1 MRMNLSTVSLITA
14 AAAANFTYAE
24 KQQNTVKNVLF
35 IVADDLKTTLSC
47 YGEKL
52 VQTPHL
58 DSLAQNGVVFT
69 RAYCQGVW
77 SAPSR
82 ASFMMGRYKANLKD
96 HVSIAEHFKNNGY
109 YTARSGKVYHMR
121 VPGDTVAGTDGHDHP
136 ASWIEKY
143 NAKGLEAH
151 TPGKYALLNKNEFK
165 VADDMENRQSTGTRW
180 RMFVSVE
187 SLGDGSDQ
195 PDYKAADK
203 AIEMIQR
210 NKDKPFFIGLGF
222 VRPHYPMVAPKKYFD
237 MYPLD
242 KIRLPKTIENDLDDI
257 PEKGRAGTL
266 GSKAGIDHYTENQKR
281 MWQAYYATVTFMDDQ
296 LGRVLNALDE
306 LGLRDETAVVFLSDH
321 GYHLGEHGL
330 WEKYALHEEVSR
342 VPLIISIPG
351 GLKGQSDSIVELV
364 DLYPT
369 LSDLAGLPKPVAVH
383 GKSLVPLLTR
393 DINKKVRDAAYS
405 WNGGNNALR
414 TKDWAYMQYP
424 DGEEELYDMIN
435 DPLQFTNL
443 ARKPEQKEKLI
454 NFRKRMKEK
463 LKSVKDK

>member
-1 MRMNLSTVSLITA
+1 MISLAAMTAVSSYS
-14 AAAANFTYAE
+14 FAE
-24 KQQNTVKNVLF
+24 EQTKVKNVLF

-47 YGEKL
+47 YGEDL
-52 VQTPHL
+52 VQTPNI
-58 DSLAQNGVVFT
+58 DALAKDGVVFT
-69 RAYCQGVW
+69 RAYCNAVW
-77 SAPSR
+77 CAPSR

-96 HVSIAEHFKNNGY
+96 HVSVAEHFKNNGY

-136 ASWIEKY
+136 ASWVEKY

-151 TPGKYALLNKNEFK
+151 TPGKYALLNKNDFK
-165 VADDMENRQSTGTRW
+165 DADDMENRQSTGTRW

-187 SLGDGSDQ
+187 SEGDGSDQ

-203 AIEMIQR
+203 AIEMMRKSQ
-210 NKDKPFFIGLGF
+210 DKPFFIGLGF

-242 KIRLPKTIENDLDDI
+242 KIKLPKTVENDLDDI
-257 PEKGRAGTL
+257 PVKGRAGTL
-266 GSKAGIDHYTENQKR
+266 GTKSGIDKYIDNQKR
-281 MWQAYYATVTFMDDQ
+281 MWRAYYASVTFMDDQ
-296 LGRVLNALDE
+296 LGRVMKELDE
-306 LGLRDETAVVFLSDH
+306 LGIRDETAIVFLSDH

-342 VPLIISIPG
+342 VPLIISVPG
-351 GLKGQSDSIVELV
+351 GLKGESESIVELV

-369 LSDLAGLPKPVAVH
+369 LSDLAGLPKPAAVH
-383 GKSLVPLLTR
+383 GKSLAPLLTKN
-393 DINKKVRDAAYS
+393 INKKVRDAAYS

-414 TKDWAYMQYP
+414 TKNWAYMQYP

-443 ARKPEQKEKLI
+443 ARKPEQKEKLV
-454 NFRKRMKEK
+454 NFRKKLKEK
-463 LKSVKDK
+463 LKSFKNK